1 VVVDADTGN
10 VIDAGNDRLPLPPA
24 SLTKVITALAAV
36 SNLPPDADVPVSDRA
51 AGMPAD
57 KMSLKAGQVWT
68 LDELLHALLLASAN
82 DAAVALAE
90 KAAGTVE
97 GFQAMF
103 ASTAASLGMADNP
116 VLADPSGLD
125 GPEGVEGGNL
135 VSARDLAIAAR
146 ALLSQ
151 PQLAEIV
158 ATPVYYFN
166 GPDNVRHRL
175 TNHNRGF
182 LTTYAGAVGVKT
194 GFTHRAG
201 ACLIGA
207 ARRNGRTMLAVV
219 LHGPN
224 PLLNAEA
231 LLDKGF
237 ATPVEAELTT
247 EALPPINLKP
257 YSPPKPA
264 VTPTAPQAAAP
275 AAPKHAKA
283 SSSVVARLWN
293 SWTVRLS
300 AAVVLLALLAR
311 WLIVRRR
318 RRARI
323 FVYPRSPHVRHLPHR
338 HSQHRRSQRR
348 RSSAS

>member
-1 VVVDADTGN
+1 
-10 VIDAGNDRLPLPPA
+10 LPPA
-24 SLTKVITALAAV
+24 SLTKVITALAAIT
-36 SNLPPDADVPVSDRA
+36 NLPPDADVAVSDRA

-103 ASTAASLGMADNP
+103 ASTAATLGMADNP

-125 GPEGVEGGNL
+125 GPDGVEGGNL

-182 LTTYAGAVGVKT
+182 LTAYAGAMGVKT

-201 ACLIGA
+201 ACLIAA

-224 PLLNAEA
+224 PIQNAEV

-247 EALPPINLKP
+247 DALPAVNLQP
-257 YSPPKPA
+257 YTPPKPA
-264 VTPTAPQAAAP
+264 ATPAAP
-275 AAPKHAKA
+275 PPAPLAAPKHAKT
-283 SSSVVARLWN
+283 SSSGVARLWH

-300 AAVVLLALLAR
+300 AAVILLALLAR

-318 RRARI
+318 RKARI
-323 FVYPRSPHVRHLPHR
+323 FVYPPSRNVRHPQHRHLQHRHLQHR
-338 HSQHRRSQRR
+338 HSQHRRS
-348 RSSAS
+348 SAS